1 MKGRPEIHTV
11 LGITNSV
18 KQLAIHFGVVP
29 QTAHARL
36 EIGWS
41 IEQALGL
48 AAPPPRR
55 RQGGRVC
62 HLPAGPPLASAE
74 DNLWL
79 AILTPM
85 PAEEYLRREGIPPNG
100 YPLTDKLPDE
110 ES

>member
-1 MKGRPEIHTV
+1 MSRPQIYTV
-11 LGITNSV
+11 AGITNNV
-18 KQLAIHFGVVP
+18 KQLAEHFGVIC

-36 EIGWS
+36 KIGWS

-48 AAPPPRR
+48 TAPPPRR
-55 RQGGRVC
+55 RQGGRGC

-100 YPLTDKLPDE
+100 HPLTDKQPDE